1 MVRKSAGG
9 VLLSEDGRLV
19 YLIQKKERNEWLL
32 PKGGIEE
39 GEGLLEAAA
48 REIAEETGY
57 HRFVLYGPDPVNV
70 VSYSFAENGKVVEKR
85 VYFFAARL
93 LGGPQEVTPE
103 MVKEGLDGQWFT
115 KEDAVQAATHE
126 EVKETLR
133 KAYAKVERCATQD

>member
-9 VLLSEDGRLV
+9 VLFDEEGRRV

-39 GEGLLEAAA
+39 GESILEAAA

-57 HRFVLYGPDPVNV
+57 RRFVLYGPNPVNI
-70 VSYSFAENGKVVEKR
+70 VSYRFIEDGKRVEKR

-93 LGGPQEVTPE
+93 LSCAQEMTVE
-103 MVKEGLDGQWFT
+103 MVQEGLDGGWFT
-115 KEDAVQAATHE
+115 LEEAVQAATHE

-133 KAYAKVERCATQD
+133 KAYDRIERYEQES